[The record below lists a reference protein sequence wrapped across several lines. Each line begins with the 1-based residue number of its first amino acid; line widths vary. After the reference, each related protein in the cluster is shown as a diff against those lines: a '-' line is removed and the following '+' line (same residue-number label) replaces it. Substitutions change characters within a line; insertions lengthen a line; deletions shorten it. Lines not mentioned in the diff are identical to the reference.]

1 MADEEKDNLDKNNNM
16 NEGNDP
22 NQDQSQDQGQDQNQ
36 NQNEQLE
43 QEGGS
48 KITKGMLIIGLII
61 FVAVLF
67 GIQKYIHF
75 DKNDRHPA
83 DPKHASLKNEAP
95 SDNAIM
101 PDAAKMHEEHGNDV
115 THQHGATANSAV
127 PAPDATK
134 QIRIESAPAPLPS
147 NEAAVPTVPI
157 ESAVPT
163 STAPVAAPHSVAA
176 PTATDNNLVA
186 KNDKQV
192 EEVVRKYIESNPEV
206 VAKALQN
213 LNAKMSKD
221 RDGKSK
227 DYIKNNIQKIY
238 AGKPYLG
245 NPAGKSVVVEYFDYK
260 CSYCRRSHLVLE
272 RVIKDYPDVKVV
284 LVPVPVLGQNSAEAA
299 RAAVAVWILSPANFA
314 TFHENLI
321 NSPTISLDTILAI
334 ARKIGLSTDALT
346 AKMNSPEV
354 EALINENL
362 DSAQGIGMKGV
373 PTFIV
378 NEELI
383 PGSLSYE
390 GFKEELSKAPV
401 VAVQ

>member
-16 NEGNDP
+16 DEGKDP
-22 NQDQSQDQGQDQNQ
+22 NQDQNQGQDP
-36 NQNEQLE
+36 NEQFE
-43 QEGGS
+43 REGGP
-48 KITKGMLIIGLII
+48 KITKGMLIIGLIL
-61 FVAVLF
+61 FVGVLF

-75 DKNDRHPA
+75 DKNDRHEAGHNHP
-83 DPKHASLKNEAP
+83 SLKSEMP
-95 SDNAIM
+95 SDGAITQ
-101 PDAAKMHEEHGNDV
+101 DDHNHS
-115 THQHGATANSAV
+115 THQQGANVAV
-127 PAPDATK
+127 RSDATR
-134 QIRIESAPAPLPS
+134 QVRIESAPAPS
-147 NEAAVPTVPI
+147 NNTVPAMALDNVVPTD
-157 ESAVPT
+157 
-163 STAPVAAPHSVAA
+163 AAPLGNKV
-176 PTATDNNLVA
+176 TIQD
-186 KNDKQV
+186 DKQV

-213 LNAKMSKD
+213 LNTKMNQS
-221 RDGKSK
+221 RDIKSK
-227 DYIKNNIQKIY
+227 DYIKNNIGKIY
-238 AGKPYLG
+238 TGKPYIG

-272 RVIKDYPDVKVV
+272 RVIKDFPDVKVV

-299 RAAVAVWILSPANFA
+299 RAAVAVWSLSPGNFA
-314 TFHENLI
+314 TFHEDLI
-321 NSPTISLDTILAI
+321 NSSTISLDTISAI

-354 EALINENL
+354 EAIINDNL

-390 GFKEELSKAPV
+390 GFKEELSKPSVAKVPVAPAANAPV
-401 VAVQ
+401 ANAASANVQ